1 MSQDD
6 SLRLHQDETNQG
18 RDALSPSTPPQ
29 PIKKPRPAHWRFFT
43 ELELIVVRTL
53 RRETL
58 TSQGLANRLDIENSS
73 TFRSHLANL
82 VERLVITRTRN
93 GYRLNR

>member
-1 MSQDD
+1 MSHQEEI
-6 SLRLHQDETNQG
+6 RIHQDEPQARDGLAKVKKNQ
-18 RDALSPSTPPQ
+18 
-29 PIKKPRPAHWRFFT
+29 KKPRPAHWRFFT

-73 TFRSHLANL
+73 TFRTHLANL
-82 VERLVITRTRN
+82 VERMIITRTRN